1 MAGGSD
7 PSIGG
12 WLDHPMLG
20 DFLFYFIFAAIARGP
35 LAFATRWIWAA
46 CASRSF
52 SIPFRLA
59 LSPSASPARRVHGF
73 PYCLAAIARGPLAF
87 ATHGIWA
94 VDIAESIE
102 TAAVRAPLCA
112 PFLGFRR
119 SFPRWSRQARVDPR

>member
-46 CASRSF
+46 CASRGR
-52 SIPFRLA
+52 P
-59 LSPSASPARRVHGF
+59 G
-73 PYCLAAIARGPLAF
+73 
-87 ATHGIWA
+87 
-94 VDIAESIE
+94 
-102 TAAVRAPLCA
+102 AAVRS
-112 PFLGFRR
+112 FLGFRR